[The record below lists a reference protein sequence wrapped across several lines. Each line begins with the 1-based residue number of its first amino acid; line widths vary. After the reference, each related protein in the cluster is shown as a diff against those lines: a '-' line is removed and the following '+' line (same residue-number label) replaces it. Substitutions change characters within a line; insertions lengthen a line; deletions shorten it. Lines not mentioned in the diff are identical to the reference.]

1 MTRLVLGVIGHVDH
15 GKTALVRALTGMET
29 DRLAEEQARGISIAL
44 GFAHLR
50 IGADQVDFIDMP
62 GHERFV
68 RTMVSGAT
76 GIDAVLL
83 VADAR
88 EGIMPQ
94 TREHIDIASLLGVR
108 RAVIAVTRADLA
120 EAAQVTATAR
130 AVAALAARAGLLAAA
145 PVACSAV
152 TGEGLAAV
160 LAAITAELAHTAAR
174 PDEGAP
180 WLPVDRAFSI
190 AGHGTVVTGTLR
202 GGTLAT
208 GDTVEIVPAGTPAR
222 IRALQVHGRNV
233 AAAQPGWR
241 VAVNLRG
248 IEPSEVARGAA
259 LAAPGLLAPAAWLSV
274 RMQAVADAPALPNSA
289 RLRLLFGTQ
298 DVGARLRLLDADTLE
313 PGGVAFAQLHCDTP
327 VSLPARARFV
337 LRTASPPRTVAGGEV
352 LDPQAGRERRRATG
366 VLAWLDALAGAAP
379 AGVIACELA
388 RAGAAGTS
396 LARLARLS
404 GLGAARTASVLA
416 DQGALLAKTGA
427 AIGADGFAGVLTQ
440 LPRALAAHPD
450 GVARAALAGLL
461 PATPAALLDEAANRL
476 LAAGTLAR
484 DGALLRVP
492 RPDQDA
498 RRTRDLAA
506 QAARLAIAL
515 RTAGLSPPDQATL
528 APDLA
533 TRRLLDQL
541 VRAGI
546 VVRAPDRVQKRE
558 ILFHRDA
565 IEQAR
570 RTLAPLLGGEGLLVG
585 DIGAALGISRKFSV
599 PLLEHLD
606 SVHFTKRVAERR
618 VLAEPR

>member
-50 IGADQVDFIDMP
+50 ICADEVDFIDMP

-88 EGIMPQ
+88 EGVMPQ
-94 TREHIDIASLLGVR
+94 TREHIDIASLLGMR
-108 RAVIAVTRADLA
+108 RAVIAVTRVDLA
-120 EAAQVTATAR
+120 EGAQVAETAR
-130 AVAALAARAGLLAAA
+130 ATAALAAGAGLQAGA

-152 TGEGLAAV
+152 TGEGLAEV
-160 LAAITAELAHTAAR
+160 LAAIAAELAHAEAR
-174 PDEGAP
+174 PDDGAP
-180 WLPVDRAFSI
+180 WLPVDRAFSM

-202 GGTLAT
+202 GGPLAS

-222 IRALQVHGRNV
+222 IRAVQVHGRRV
-233 AAAQPGWR
+233 ALAYPGCR
-241 VAVNLRG
+241 IAVNLRG
-248 IEPSEVARGAA
+248 IEPSQVSRGAA
-259 LAAPGLLAPAAWLSV
+259 LAAPGLLTPGAWLSV
-274 RMQAVADAPALPNSA
+274 RLRAVADAPALASSA
-289 RLRLLFGTQ
+289 RVRLLFGTEE
-298 DVGARLRLLDADTLE
+298 VGARLRLLDRDTLE
-313 PGGVAFAQLHCDTP
+313 PGATAFAQLHCDAP
-327 VSLPARARFV
+327 VSVPARARFV
-337 LRTASPPRTVAGGEV
+337 LRTASPLRTVAGGAV
-352 LDPQAGRERRRATG
+352 LDPQAGRERRHAPG
-366 VLAWLDALAGAAP
+366 VLARLGELAGATP
-379 AGVIACELA
+379 AGIIASELTHA
-388 RAGAAGTS
+388 GTAGAS
-396 LARLARLS
+396 LARVARLS
-404 GLGAARTASVLA
+404 GLGAVQAAAALA
-416 DQGALLAKTGA
+416 NQGALVAKTGE
-427 AIGADGFAGVLTQ
+427 AISQEAFADMLGRLT
-440 LPRALAAHPD
+440 RALAAYPD
-450 GVARAALAGLL
+450 GLARTALTGLL
-461 PATPAALLDEAANRL
+461 PGTPLALLDEAANRL

-492 RPDQDA
+492 RPDQDSSRAKDLTA
-498 RRTRDLAA
+498 R
-506 QAARLAIAL
+506 AARLAITL
-515 RTAGLSPPDQATL
+515 REAGLTPPDPASL
-528 APDLA
+528 APDVP

-546 VVRAPDRVQKRE
+546 VIRAPDRVQKRE

-618 VLAEPR
+618 VLAGER

>member
-15 GKTALVRALTGMET
+15 GKTGLVRALTGMET
-29 DRLAEEQARGISIAL
+29 DRLAEEQARGISMAL

-50 IGADQVDFIDMP
+50 LGADEIDFIDMP

-88 EGIMPQ
+88 EGVMPQ

-108 RAVIAVTRADLA
+108 RAVIAVTRIDLA
-120 EAAQVTATAR
+120 DSAQVAETAR
-130 AVAALAARAGLLAAA
+130 AVAALAAQAGLQAAA
-145 PVACSAV
+145 PVACSVV
-152 TGEGLAAV
+152 TNEGLPAV
-160 LAAITAELAHTAAR
+160 LAALAAELEHAEVP
-174 PDEGAP
+174 PDDGAP

-202 GGTLAT
+202 GGVLTA
-208 GDTVEIVPAGTPAR
+208 GDTVEIAPAGLPVR
-222 IRALQVHGRNV
+222 IRALQVHGRRV
-233 AAAQPGWR
+233 AAARPGWR

-248 IEPSEVARGAA
+248 IEPSGVARGAA
-259 LAAPGLLAPAAWLSV
+259 LAAPGLLTASLWLSV
-274 RMQAVADAPALPNSA
+274 RVQAVADAPALANAA

-298 DVGARLRLLDADTLE
+298 EVGARLRLLDCDTLE
-313 PGGVAFAQLHCDTP
+313 PGSAAFAQLHCEAP
-327 VSLPARARFV
+327 VSVPARARFV
-337 LRTASPPRTVAGGEV
+337 LRTPSPLRTVAGGVV
-352 LDPQAGRERRRATG
+352 LDPQADRQRRHTAGALGR
-366 VLAWLDALAGAAP
+366 LAALAGMP
-379 AGVIACELA
+379 PDGVIAVELA
-388 RAGAAGTS
+388 RAGMAGSTV
-396 LARLARLS
+396 ARLARLS
-404 GLGAARTASVLA
+404 GLGAAQTAAALA
-416 DQGALLAKTGA
+416 GQGAQVAKSGA
-427 AIGADGFAGVLTQ
+427 AIGQDGFAALLTQ

-450 GVARAALAGLL
+450 GMARAGLAGLV
-461 PATPAALLDEAANRL
+461 PDTPAALLDEAASRL
-476 LAAGTLAR
+476 LAAGTLAQE
-484 DGALLRVP
+484 GARLRVP

-498 RRTRDLAA
+498 RRANDLAVR
-506 QAARLAIAL
+506 AARLAVTL
-515 RTAGLSPPDQATL
+515 RAAGLTPPDPATL

-533 TRRLLDQL
+533 SRRLLDQL

-606 SVHFTKRVAERR
+606 SVQFTRRVAERR